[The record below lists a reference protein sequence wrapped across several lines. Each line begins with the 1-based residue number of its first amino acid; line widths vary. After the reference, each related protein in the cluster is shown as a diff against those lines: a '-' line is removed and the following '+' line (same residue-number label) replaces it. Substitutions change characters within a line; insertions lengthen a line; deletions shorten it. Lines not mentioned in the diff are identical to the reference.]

1 MYNKDIEVMTN
12 LAKKKYNNADKYPGK
27 YIMRAI
33 VTGFYV
39 IVAIILSYTTA
50 GILNPKYPEVA
61 KITVAGTFS
70 LALALIVFLNGE
82 LFTGNNLIMCSGI
95 YAGETTFKMA
105 FKVWIY
111 SYFGNLI
118 GSIIISYIFIKSG
131 ASFDI
136 IRAYIEPIINT
147 KISLGIPQLILRGIL
162 CNFIVCLGVLATI
175 KIESDSG
182 KLIMMFW
189 CVFAFAIAGFE
200 HSIAN
205 MGIFSVGFFALDN
218 ISLIGMIRNIFWVT
232 IGNVIGGGILLGFPT
247 VFISVD
253 E

>member
-1 MYNKDIEVMTN
+1 MYNKDIEIITK
-12 LAKKKYNNADKYPGK
+12 LAQRKYDNADKYPVK
-27 YIMRAI
+27 YIMRAV

-61 KITVAGTFS
+61 RVIVAATFS

-82 LFTGNNLIMCSGI
+82 LFTGNNLIMSSGI
-95 YAGETTFKMA
+95 YAGKTTFKMA
-105 FKVWIY
+105 FKVWVY
-111 SYFGNLI
+111 SYIGNLI

-131 ASFDI
+131 ASFNI
-136 IRAYIEPIINT
+136 IRDYIEPIINAKLSLT
-147 KISLGIPQLILRGIL
+147 ISELILRGML
-162 CNFIVCLGVLATI
+162 CNFIVCLGFLATI
-175 KIESDSG
+175 KIYSDSG

-218 ISLIGMIRNIFWVT
+218 ISLLEIARNIIWVSV
-232 IGNVIGGGILLGFPT
+232 GNLIGGGVLLAFPT
-247 VFISVD
+247 VFISV
-253 E
+253 EE